1 MRVVG
6 VGTLKEFYARHA
18 DVKSHVETWLAIV
31 SKQQWR
37 TPQDIRNRFNHASFL
52 SDNRVV
58 FNLKRNN
65 YRLLVKVA
73 YKNQVMRVIKIGTH
87 AEYSKWKL

>member
-6 VGTLKEFYARHA
+6 VGTLKEFCARHA

-52 SDNRVV
+52 SDNMVV
-58 FNLKRNN
+58 FNLKSCVHKF
-65 YRLLVKVA
+65 L
-73 YKNQVMRVIKIGTH
+73 
-87 AEYSKWKL
+87 